1 MGPARIMPGRLGR
14 TGRLVAI
21 AATALSLG
29 ACSALELAGTGPVM
43 VAELPRSSPPLDEI
57 EGDVGIAKRHFRA
70 AHYGLAELHFRRAA
84 ESGKADPEAWLGL
97 AASYDKL
104 KRYDLADRA
113 YAKALSL
120 FGPTPEYLNNRGS
133 SYLLRGDVAR
143 ASPLLAEAALHD
155 PDNERVQSNLAAL
168 ERRARRGP

>member
-1 MGPARIMPGRLGR
+1 MER
-14 TGRLVAI
+14 TGRLAAI

-29 ACSALELAGTGPVM
+29 ACSTLELAGAGSVTL
-43 VAELPRSSPPLDEI
+43 AEVPRSSPPLDEI
-57 EGDVGIAKRHFRA
+57 EGDVATAKRHFRA

-84 ESGKADPEAWLGL
+84 ESAKADPEAWLGL

-113 YAKALSL
+113 YAKVLSL
-120 FGPTPEYLNNRGS
+120 FGPTPEYLNNRGY

-143 ASPLLAEAALHD
+143 ASPLLAEAAVHD
-155 PDNERVQSNLAAL
+155 PENERVQGNLAAL
-168 ERRARRGP
+168 DGRVRGRP